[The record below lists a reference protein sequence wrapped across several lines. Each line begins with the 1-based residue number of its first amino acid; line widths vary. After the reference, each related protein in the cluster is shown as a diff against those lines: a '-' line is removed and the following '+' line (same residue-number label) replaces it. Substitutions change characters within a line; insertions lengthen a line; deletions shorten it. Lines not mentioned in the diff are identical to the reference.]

1 MKDVRLAAF
10 DLDGTLLDSANKI
23 SDFTIRQIQKAI
35 DRGIEIVIATGRSV
49 PLFPEELKR
58 VSGIRY
64 AIVENGAGIYDL
76 KNQRFLFRR
85 TIPYDIVRNRRL
97 SGGGRRVCR
106 IFSEGNVY
114 SDIENIS
121 RLNQVDKDD
130 NFVSYFR
137 QNHTFVNHLKAQDRL
152 LENIEKIN
160 LFFVNQNVQEKIKM
174 VLKEETEVSATSSI
188 ADNIAHKSMS
198 SGYVEVGTT
207 YQEWTQTGTNSDFK
221 LAKRYLIYD
230 AMAPGKIPEG
240 GEFSYSELQDASVG
254 VQLAT
259 YGDAMN
265 FSVNDDQR

>member
-85 TIPYDIVRNRRL
+85 TIPYDIVRKIADCL
-97 SGGGRRVCR
+97 EVADGFAEF
-106 IFSEGNVY
+106 FSEGNVY

-121 RLNQVDKDD
+121 RLNQVDKDG

-188 ADNIAHKSMS
+188 ADNI
-198 SGYVEVGTT
+198 
-207 YQEWTQTGTNSDFK
+207 
-221 LAKRYLIYD
+221 
-230 AMAPGKIPEG
+230 
-240 GEFSYSELQDASVG
+240 ELQNSSVSKASGLKWLCDMLGIKKEEIIAVG
-254 VQLAT
+254 D
-259 YGDAMN
+259 GD
-265 FSVNDDQR
+265 NDRKM

>member
-58 VSGIRY
+58 VSRIRY

-85 TIPYDIVRNRRL
+85 TIPYDIVRKIADCL
-97 SGGGRRVCR
+97 EVADGFAEF
-106 IFSEGNVY
+106 FSEGNVY

-137 QNHTFVNHLKAQDRL
+137 QNHTFVNHLKAQDL
-152 LENIEKIN
+152 
-160 LFFVNQNVQEKIKM
+160 
-174 VLKEETEVSATSSI
+174 S
-188 ADNIAHKSMS
+188 
-198 SGYVEVGTT
+198 
-207 YQEWTQTGTNSDFK
+207 
-221 LAKRYLIYD
+221 LIH
-230 AMAPGKIPEG
+230 I
-240 GEFSYSELQDASVG
+240 
-254 VQLAT
+254 
-259 YGDAMN
+259 
-265 FSVNDDQR
+265 

>member
-85 TIPYDIVRNRRL
+85 TIPYDIVRKIADCL
-97 SGGGRRVCR
+97 EVADGFAEF
-106 IFSEGNVY
+106 FSEGNVY

-121 RLNQVDKDD
+121 RLNQVDKDG

-174 VLKEETEVSATSSI
+174 VLQWQMLLK
-188 ADNIAHKSMS
+188 
-198 SGYVEVGTT
+198 
-207 YQEWTQTGTNSDFK
+207 Q
-221 LAKRYLIYD
+221 
-230 AMAPGKIPEG
+230 
-240 GEFSYSELQDASVG
+240 
-254 VQLAT
+254 
-259 YGDAMN
+259 
-265 FSVNDDQR
+265 

>member
-85 TIPYDIVRNRRL
+85 TIPYDIVRKIADCL
-97 SGGGRRVCR
+97 EVADGFAEF
-106 IFSEGNVY
+106 FSEGNVY

-130 NFVSYFR
+130 NFVSY
-137 QNHTFVNHLKAQDRL
+137 
-152 LENIEKIN
+152 IEKIN

-188 ADNIAHKSMS
+188 ADNIELQNS
-198 SGYVEVGTT
+198 SVSKASGLKWLCDMLGIKKEETIAVGD
-207 YQEWTQTGTNSDFK
+207 GDNDRKMLRF
-221 LAKRYLIYD
+221 AGIGA
-230 AMAPGKIPEG
+230 AMANA
-240 GEFSYSELQDASVG
+240 SETVK
-254 VQLAT
+254 
-259 YGDAMN
+259 GDADVILLSN
-265 FSVNDDQR
+265 NEDGALRFLSEYLELD